1 MQKVYVV
8 PILVCFM
15 LAVILVSNILVQ
27 YPIFIFGLE
36 DILTWAAFT
45 YPIAFFIT
53 DITNKIFGVQ
63 KARKIVYWGFFFA
76 VILSIYLATPRIAIA
91 SGTAFIISQLLD
103 IYIFS
108 RLNKYDWWK
117 APLISSTIGS
127 SIDTIL
133 FFSLAFS
140 INFSLFGNIDN
151 FAIEKVGIVSDTMYV
166 SRWVLW
172 AFGDFCVKLIV
183 ALILLAPFRMFYL
196 KYNFLSER

>member
-140 INFSLFGNIDN
+140 STSSTTFLIISLLGTL
-151 FAIEKVGIVSDTMYV
+151 VCGIPDKYKRLLSCPPPVSPI
-166 SRWVLW
+166 WV
-172 AFGDFCVKLIV
+172 
-183 ALILLAPFRMFYL
+183 
-196 KYNFLSER
+196 

>member
-1 MQKVYVV
+1 MKKYIVPYMVV
-8 PILVCFM
+8 CM
-15 LAVILVSNILVQ
+15 LLVILVSNILVQ
-27 YPIFIFGLE
+27 YPIHIWGLE
-36 DILTWAAFT
+36 DILTWAALT
-45 YPIAFFIT
+45 YPLAFFIT
-53 DITNKIFGVQ
+53 DITNKIYGVH
-63 KARKIVYWGFFFA
+63 KARRIVYWGFFFA
-76 VILSIYLATPRIAIA
+76 VILSIYFSTPRIAVA

-140 INFSLFGNIDN
+140 INFSLLGNADS
-151 FAIEKVGIVSDTMYV
+151 FAIEKVNLLTDVINI

-183 ALILLAPFRMFYL
+183 AFILLAPFRIFYL
-196 KYNFLSER
+196 KYNLLSGK